1 MQQKRFSFL
10 RFPLFALS
18 LLVLVTSCHHGV
30 TIHPSKVKPEMK
42 RAYANDLAGLY
53 DVNVRVLSSISG
65 AESIVK
71 IVDGKRIEQFES
83 QDSTLQLKAT
93 LLDYDNGMKMI
104 IHNFP
109 VSTLAKVLPDSI
121 GDLKAAIA
129 ALPDQELTICYD
141 FVYWDNLIMS
151 FTPQELPFTCQMAD
165 GQHAGLRLRFG
176 DATSFTIG
184 NEDLTEV
191 NLILD
196 GMRIQ
201 FGAVGLYEGNQLLFS
216 FDDFVHDDFFYVL
229 IHFGGRN

>member
-42 RAYANDLAGLY
+42 RSYANDLAGLY
-53 DVNVRVLSSISG
+53 DMNVRVVSSISG
-65 AESIVK
+65 AERIVK
-71 IVDGKRIEQFES
+71 IEDGKREEYIQS

-104 IHNFP
+104 IQNFP
-109 VSTLAKVLPDSI
+109 VSTIATVLPDSI

-129 ALPDQELTICYD
+129 AVPDQELTISYD

-151 FTPQELPFTCQMAD
+151 FTPQELPFTCQAAD
-165 GQHAGLRLRFG
+165 GQQRNLRLLFG

-184 NEDLTEV
+184 NEDLTKV
-191 NLILD
+191 NLVLD
-196 GMRIQ
+196 GMMIR
-201 FGAVGLYEGNQLLFS
+201 FSAVSLYEGNQLSFG
-216 FDDFVHDDFFYVL
+216 FDDIVHDDFFYVL

>member
-10 RFPLFALS
+10 RFSLFALS

-42 RAYANDLAGLY
+42 RSYANDLAGLY
-53 DVNVRVLSSISG
+53 DMNVRVVSSISG
-65 AESIVK
+65 AERIVK

-109 VSTLAKVLPDSI
+109 VSTIATVLPDSI
-121 GDLKAAIA
+121 GGLKAAIA
-129 ALPDQELTICYD
+129 AVPDQELTISYD

-151 FTPQELPFTCQMAD
+151 FTPQELPFTCQAAD
-165 GQHAGLRLRFG
+165 GQQRNLRLRFG

-201 FGAVGLYEGNQLLFS
+201 FSAVSLYEDNQLLFS

-229 IHFGGRN
+229 IHFDGRN